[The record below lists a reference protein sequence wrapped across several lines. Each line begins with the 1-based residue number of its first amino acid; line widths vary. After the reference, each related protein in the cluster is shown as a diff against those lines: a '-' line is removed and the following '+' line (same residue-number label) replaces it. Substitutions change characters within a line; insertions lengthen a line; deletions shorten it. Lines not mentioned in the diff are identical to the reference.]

1 MFILFQSD
9 EEVDDG
15 EDKVVTGVEN
25 SVVIERT
32 DGVNQVVGGFTII
45 NDVFKRKRKPVR
57 RCTLL

>member
-9 EEVDDG
+9 EEVENG
-15 EDKVVTGVEN
+15 EEGMETGIEN
-25 SVVIERT
+25 SVVVERT

-57 RCTLL
+57 RCTL